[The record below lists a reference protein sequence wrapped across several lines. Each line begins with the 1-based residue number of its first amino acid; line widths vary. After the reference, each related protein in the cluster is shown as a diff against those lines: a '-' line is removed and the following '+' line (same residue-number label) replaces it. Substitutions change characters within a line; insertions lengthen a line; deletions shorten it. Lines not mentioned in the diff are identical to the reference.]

1 MKKRLAG
8 GGSVLSGSDF
18 EDGRQLRT
26 ETACTT
32 SACYPARY
40 ETRRACSTAANRYG
54 SYDRAPLPRRRRA
67 CSAAEEGED
76 NTEKWLKRKRRG
88 NYLYMSSRSLLI
100 LCRYLFLFWVR
111 GALGHPL
118 TPLLATVTCVAVTCC
133 RSACTL
139 QHACCCGVATCSSA
153 GRSHAQLQ

>member
-54 SYDRAPLPRRRRA
+54 SYNGAAAAQAKSMSIEHAVLQKRERIILKSGSKGRGGRDTIL
-67 CSAAEEGED
+67 SAV
-76 NTEKWLKRKRRG
+76 
-88 NYLYMSSRSLLI
+88 
-100 LCRYLFLFWVR
+100 RY
-111 GALGHPL
+111 
-118 TPLLATVTCVAVTCC
+118 
-133 RSACTL
+133 
-139 QHACCCGVATCSSA
+139 
-153 GRSHAQLQ
+153 

>member
-26 ETACTT
+26 DTACTT

-54 SYDRAPLPRRRRA
+54 S
-67 CSAAEEGED
+67 
-76 NTEKWLKRKRRG
+76 
-88 NYLYMSSRSLLI
+88 LI
-100 LCRYLFLFWVR
+100 
-111 GALGHPL
+111 
-118 TPLLATVTCVAVTCC
+118 
-133 RSACTL
+133 
-139 QHACCCGVATCSSA
+139 
-153 GRSHAQLQ
+153 